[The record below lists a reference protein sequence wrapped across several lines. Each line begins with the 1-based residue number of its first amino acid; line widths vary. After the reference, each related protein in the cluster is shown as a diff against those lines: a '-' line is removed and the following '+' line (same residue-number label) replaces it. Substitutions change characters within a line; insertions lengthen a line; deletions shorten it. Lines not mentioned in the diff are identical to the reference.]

1 MRSCPQRRLLP
12 LGFPS
17 VSRTLGGR
25 SSAVLVQR
33 GYASSVWSHVP
44 KGPEDPILGVTL
56 AFNKDTSPKKMNLGV
71 GAYRDDNNK
80 PYILPTVRQ
89 ATSDLQKRLDEGKED
104 HEYLGIVGDPSF
116 NKAAIKLALG
126 ENSQHIIDKKVVTVQ
141 ALSGTGALRIAGDFL
156 NRFYA
161 HNKQIFVPTPTW
173 ANHIPLFTD
182 AGLEVKYYRYYDKA
196 ANGLDWKGLIDDINS
211 APNKSI
217 ILLHA
222 CAHNPTGQDPK
233 LDQWKELEKH
243 IKAKEHLVV
252 FDSAYQGFASGD
264 PEKDAAAVRYFV
276 EQGHNIVLCQSFA
289 KNFGLYGQ
297 RIGAVSFLTSTP
309 EEAINVESQLKILVR
324 PMYSNPP
331 KQGAKIVSAILNNSE
346 LTAEWRKE
354 VKGMADRIITM
365 RDRLVHGLKEAGSTR
380 DWTHITDQIGMFCF
394 SGLSPEQVDRL
405 ANEFHIYMTKNGR
418 ISMAGVTSHNVD
430 YLAKAIHEVTKQ

>member
-1 MRSCPQRRLLP
+1 
-12 LGFPS
+12 
-17 VSRTLGGR
+17 
-25 SSAVLVQR
+25 
-33 GYASSVWSHVP
+33 VP

-243 IKAKEHLVV
+243 IKTKEHLVV

-346 LTAEWRKE
+346 LATEWRKE

>member
-1 MRSCPQRRLLP
+1 
-12 LGFPS
+12 
-17 VSRTLGGR
+17 
-25 SSAVLVQR
+25 
-33 GYASSVWSHVP
+33 VP

-126 ENSQHIIDKKVVTVQ
+126 ENSQHITDKKVVTVQ

-156 NRFYA
+156 NRFYT

-243 IKAKEHLVV
+243 IKTKEHLVV

-346 LTAEWRKE
+346 LATEWRKE